1 VVRKGGNKTAFAL
14 GGGTGLTPAQQNNSG
29 GSVGTASAERKNKM
43 LQRCWGWDYK
53 APCIYSITIAIAD
66 RQSMAL
72 GRLVVDNDGGG
83 NPANVVAHVE
93 PTAAGRAVVAEWR
106 RMGELTP
113 AIRPLEIQ
121 IMPDHIHFIVRVT
134 ERLARPLGQ
143 IIAGFKT
150 GSSKA
155 ATGKPGFWSE
165 GFQDTILFR
174 EGQLENMFNYVRDN
188 PRRLAVKR
196 LCREFFTVRRDL
208 AIVAAVDEVG
218 LTPARAATCGG
229 GTGLT
234 PARAATCGGGTGLTP
249 ARAATCGGGTGL
261 TPAQQN
267 HSGCSVGLASAKP
280 MTLHFQAIGNEALLK
295 APAIFQIQC
304 SRSYLAY
311 RRVAKP
317 GGGLKIARDE
327 NGRPIIET
335 ETGEFREKLEVLL
348 AMAAKGAVLISPC
361 ISDGEREIARRAM
374 EAGARLITLSNKGF
388 SNLFKPGG
396 KAFESASEGRLLML
410 APAAWPYQPGEKKM
424 TRFDACA
431 LNRIAQLIAGEGA
444 AEINYRGMKPGNV
457 EGLVAEACR
466 SSTS

>member
-1 VVRKGGNKTAFAL
+1 MIRCRCQDEGKERPVNKAEMI
-14 GGGTGLTPAQQNNSG
+14 G
-29 GSVGTASAERKNKM
+29 GSAGPASAEPKNKM

-66 RQSMAL
+66 RRSRTL
-72 GRLVVDNDGGG
+72 GRLVVDDDGGG
-83 NPANVVAHVE
+83 DPVKVVAHVE
-93 PTAAGRAVVAEWR
+93 LSAAGRAVEAEWR

-134 ERLARPLGQ
+134 ERLTRPLGQ

-196 LCREFFTVRRDL
+196 LCRAFFTVRRDL
-208 AIVAAVDEVG
+208 AVEVA
-218 LTPARAATCGG
+218 LTPVRAATSGG

-234 PARAATCGGGTGLTP
+234 PV
-249 ARAATCGGGTGL
+249 
-261 TPAQQN
+261 QHN
-267 HSGCSVGLASAKP
+267 HSGCSVASALAEACP
-280 MTLHFQAIGNEALLK
+280 RRGQLLHFQAIGNEALLK

-327 NGRPIIET
+327 SGRPIIET
-335 ETGEFREKLEVLL
+335 ETGEFREKLKVLL
-348 AMAAKGAVLISPC
+348 TMAAKGAVLISPC

-374 EAGARLITLSNKGF
+374 EAGAKLITLSNKGF
-388 SNLFKPGG
+388 SKLFKPGG
-396 KAFESASEGRLLML
+396 KAFESSSEGRLLML

-424 TRFDACA
+424 TRFDACT

-444 AEINYRGMKPGNV
+444 AEINYRGMKPNDIAGR
-457 EGLVAEACR
+457 VAAACQDAR
-466 SSTS
+466 

>member
-1 VVRKGGNKTAFAL
+1 MVAL
-14 GGGTGLTPAQQNNSG
+14 
-29 GSVGTASAERKNKM
+29 GSVGAASAEPRNKM

-66 RQSMAL
+66 RPSMAL

-83 NPANVVAHVE
+83 DPLKVVAHVE
-93 PTAAGRAVVAEWR
+93 LTAAGRAVEAEWR
-106 RMGELTP
+106 RMGELTL
-113 AIRPLEIQ
+113 AIKPLEIQ
-121 IMPDHIHFIVRVT
+121 IMPDHVHFIIRVT

-150 GSSKA
+150 GGSKA

-165 GFQDTILFR
+165 GFQDTILFH
-174 EGQLENMFNYVRDN
+174 EGQLENMFNYVCDN

-196 LCREFFTVRRDL
+196 LYREFFTVRRDL
-208 AIVAAVDEVG
+208 EVG
-218 LTPARAATCGG
+218 LTPN
-229 GTGLT
+229 
-234 PARAATCGGGTGLTP
+234 
-249 ARAATCGGGTGL
+249 
-261 TPAQQN
+261 QQN
-267 HSGCSVGLASAKP
+267 NSGGSVGLALAKP

-304 SRSYLAY
+304 SRAYLAY

-327 NGRPIIET
+327 GGRPIIET

-374 EAGARLITLSNKGF
+374 EEGARLITLSNKGF
-388 SNLFKPGG
+388 SKLFKPGG

-424 TRFDACA
+424 TRFDACT

-444 AEINYRGMKPGNV
+444 AEINYRGMKPSNV
-457 EGLVAEACR
+457 EGLVVEACR
-466 SSTS
+466 ADARPTGQEVAR

>member
-1 VVRKGGNKTAFAL
+1 MI
-14 GGGTGLTPAQQNNSG
+14 G
-29 GSVGTASAERKNKM
+29 GSVGPASAETKNKM

-53 APCIYSITIAIAD
+53 APCIYLITIAIAD
-66 RQSMAL
+66 RRSMAL
-72 GRLVVDNDGGG
+72 GRLVVDDDGGG
-83 NPANVVAHVE
+83 DPAKVVAHVE
-93 PTAAGRAVVAEWR
+93 LTAAGRAVEAEWR

-196 LCREFFTVRRDL
+196 LCREFFTIRRDL
-208 AIVAAVDEVG
+208 AVEVAR
-218 LTPARAATCGG
+218 TPAQAATCGG

-234 PARAATCGGGTGLTP
+234 PAQ
-249 ARAATCGGGTGL
+249 AATCGGGTGL

-267 HSGCSVGLASAKP
+267 HIGDSVGLSSAKP

-327 NGRPIIET
+327 SGRPIIET

-374 EAGARLITLSNKGF
+374 EAGAKLITLSNKGF
-388 SNLFKPGG
+388 SKLFKPGG

-431 LNRIAQLIAGEGA
+431 LNRIAQLLAGEGA
-444 AEINYRGMKPGNV
+444 AEINYRGMKPSNV

-466 SSTS
+466 ADARPTGQEGAR

>member
-1 VVRKGGNKTAFAL
+1 MIA
-14 GGGTGLTPAQQNNSG
+14 S
-29 GSVGTASAERKNKM
+29 GSVGPASAEPKNKM

-53 APCIYSITIAIAD
+53 APCIYLITITIAD
-66 RQSMAL
+66 RRSMAF
-72 GRLVVDNDGGG
+72 GRLVVDDDGGG
-83 NPANVVAHVE
+83 DPAKVVAHVE
-93 PTAAGRAVVAEWR
+93 LTAAGRAVEAEWR

-134 ERLARPLGQ
+134 ERLTRPLGQ

-208 AIVAAVDEVG
+208 AVEV
-218 LTPARAATCGG
+218 
-229 GTGLT
+229 
-234 PARAATCGGGTGLTP
+234 
-249 ARAATCGGGTGL
+249 GL

-267 HSGCSVGLASAKP
+267 NRHCAVASALAGACQRGKL
-280 MTLHFQAIGNEALLK
+280 LHFQAIGNEALLK

-304 SRSYLAY
+304 SRSYLTY

-317 GGGLKIARDE
+317 GGGLKIVRDE
-327 NGRPIIET
+327 SGRPIIET
-335 ETGEFREKLEVLL
+335 VTGEFREKLEVLL

-374 EAGARLITLSNKGF
+374 EAGAKLITLSNKGF
-388 SNLFKPGG
+388 SKLFKPGG
-396 KAFESASEGRLLML
+396 KAFENASEGRLLML

-431 LNRIAQLIAGEGA
+431 LNRIAQLIAGDGA
-444 AEINYRGMKPGNV
+444 AEINYRGMKPSNV

-466 SSTS
+466 ADARPTGQEGAR

>member
-1 VVRKGGNKTAFAL
+1 MI
-14 GGGTGLTPAQQNNSG
+14 G
-29 GSVGTASAERKNKM
+29 GSVGSASAELKNKM

-53 APCIYSITIAIAD
+53 APCIYLITIVIAD
-66 RQSMAL
+66 RRSMAL

-83 NPANVVAHVE
+83 DPAKVMAHVE
-93 PTAAGRAVVAEWR
+93 PSAAGRAVEAEWR

-113 AIRPLEIQ
+113 AIKPLEIQ
-121 IMPDHIHFIVRVT
+121 IMPDHIHFIIRVT

-155 ATGKPGFWSE
+155 ATGKPGFWSK

-174 EGQLENMFNYVRDN
+174 EGQLAFMFGYLRDN

-196 LCREFFTVRRDL
+196 LYREFFTVRRDL
-208 AIVAAVDEVG
+208 VVEVA
-218 LTPARAATCGG
+218 LTRD
-229 GTGLT
+229 
-234 PARAATCGGGTGLTP
+234 
-249 ARAATCGGGTGL
+249 
-261 TPAQQN
+261 QQN
-267 HSGCSVGLASAKP
+267 NYSTPDRANNNGGLR
-280 MTLHFQAIGNEALLK
+280 LHFQAVGNEALLK

-304 SRSYLAY
+304 SRAYLAY

-327 NGRPIIET
+327 SGRPIIET

-348 AMAAKGAVLISPC
+348 AMAEKGAVLISPC

-374 EAGARLITLSNKGF
+374 EAGSRLITLSNKGF
-388 SNLFKPGG
+388 TKLFKPSG

-410 APAAWPYQPGEKKM
+410 APAAWPYCPGEKKM

-444 AEINYRGMKPGNV
+444 AEITYRGMKPSNV

-466 SSTS
+466 AYARPTGQKGGAPVELRGVT